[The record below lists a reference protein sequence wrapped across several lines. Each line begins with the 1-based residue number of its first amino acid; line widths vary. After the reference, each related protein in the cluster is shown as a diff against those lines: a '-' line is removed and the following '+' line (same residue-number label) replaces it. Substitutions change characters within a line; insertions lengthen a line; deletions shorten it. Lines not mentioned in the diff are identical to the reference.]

1 MLFIL
6 YLSLAI
12 MVFSFVYK
20 RTRDALHPIAVLP
33 AIWFLTAAI
42 SSLQLGDY
50 QTSWLL
56 ETHIMVI
63 LSGLAYV
70 AAGISVANPR
80 DDARNNEFRI
90 NDTYRLLTRFLFI
103 FCVSVTAKIFISRG
117 MDLSFFMRISGAD
130 LKTEVASG
138 LSTIS
143 SVETYIINFLPFCAL
158 FSGFELSY
166 SEREDRHLIYNVLVI
181 AVAVTY
187 CLFILHSRGTLLYII
202 LGAIFILN
210 CKKQISIRYLFLA
223 GAGVVVALGL
233 IMMNRVF
240 HESIVYSGVE
250 GVNNLVLSSTYNYI
264 VYCFQNFN
272 EIVEE
277 GSRYNILAN
286 VGQSLYKV
294 LGIYDD
300 GSIIRHEVANVFNAV
315 GWLSPFYDDLG
326 FLGTLF
332 YPGIIGCILARFY
345 NGIRTNKYYVLV
357 LASLQK
363 AIYMAFFGNYFLSA
377 FSVMLPYILIGAVC
391 VLSSKVNVAYPKI
404 RFRPPENNI
413 AKSKVRIRILR

>member
-20 RTRDALHPIAVLP
+20 KTRDALHPIAVLP
-33 AIWFLTAAI
+33 TIWFLTAAI

-70 AAGISVANPR
+70 AAGIPAENPR
-80 DDARNNEFRI
+80 DGTRGNELRI
-90 NDTYRLLTRFLFI
+90 NDTYILLTRFLFI
-103 FCVSVTAKIFISRG
+103 FCVFVTANIFVSKG
-117 MDLSFFMRISGAD
+117 MDLSFFREVSGAD
-130 LKTEVASG
+130 LKTEVGHG
-138 LSTIS
+138 LSTVS
-143 SVETYIINFLPFCAL
+143 SIETYIINFLPFCAL
-158 FSGFELSY
+158 FSVFELLY
-166 SEREDRHLIYNVLVI
+166 SGREDRHLIYNILVI
-181 AVAVTY
+181 AVAVMY

-202 LGAIFILN
+202 LGTIFILN
-210 CKKQISIRYLFLA
+210 CKKRISIRYLLLA
-223 GAGVVVALGL
+223 GIGVVVVLGL

-277 GSRYNILAN
+277 GSRYNIFAN

-300 GSIIRHEVANVFNAV
+300 GNIIRHEVAYVFNAV

-332 YPGIIGCILARFY
+332 YPWLIGRILVRFY
-345 NGIRTNKYYVLV
+345 NGTRTNKYYVLV

-363 AIYMAFFGNYFLSA
+363 AIYTAFFGNYFLSA
-377 FSVMLPYILIGAVC
+377 FSVMLPYFLIGVVC
-391 VLSSKVNVAYPKI
+391 VFSSKVNVVYPKI
-404 RFRPPENNI
+404 RLRLPENNT